1 MTTKTESKT
10 TALATMWASELH
22 RVLSDAA
29 VFASHDE
36 TIPALCMV
44 HVEYTGTRMLA
55 VATDR
60 FRLGVSK
67 ADFDKQGLDNQP
79 EYAEATFNLALRDV
93 VSLIKLSKTSKRD
106 MRSRFVWVSQNGDG
120 AVRDDDS
127 RVGTVTFKFS
137 DGAALDVTP
146 QDTEFPKWRQ
156 LFPETGTQ
164 VPRDATAMNAAYLA
178 SFAKVDGGFSGQ
190 RVVLYSHDDIHGYR
204 DKPEKPV
211 VDRLYGS
218 QKPTTFAIGDNF
230 VGLLMPVKLVD
241 DGQRE
246 WVKPEWMD

>member
-1 MTTKTESKT
+1 MVTKAKTKTAMS

-44 HVEYTGTRMLA
+44 HVEFDGTRMLA

-79 EYAEATFNLALRDV
+79 EYAVATFNLALRDV
-93 VSLIKLSKTSKRD
+93 VQLIMLSKTSKRNQ
-106 MRSRFVWVSQNGDG
+106 RSRFVWVNSALAPSAEYDT
-120 AVRDDDS
+120 
-127 RVGTVTFKFS
+127 GTVTFKFS
-137 DGAALDVTP
+137 DGASLEVTP

-164 VPRDATAMNAAYLA
+164 VPRDATAFTAEYLA
-178 SFAKVDGGFSGQ
+178 SFGKVNGGDSQ
-190 RVVLYSHDDIHGYR
+190 RLVMYSHDNVHGY
-204 DKPEKPV
+204 DKKTEKH
-211 VDRLYGS
+211 
-218 QKPTTFAIGDNF
+218 QKPTTFTIGDNF
-230 VGLLMPVKLVD
+230 VGLLMPVRLPD

-246 WVKPEWMD
+246 WVKPEWMGDKGNG